1 MLHQLLQASE
11 REVLLVF
18 TCVMFERSKHVFS
31 LVLNFRFG
39 RKLSMTAWGTH
50 VEVRGQLC
58 SQFIPSDVMWILEL
72 ELRLPDLCGTGLS
85 YRAVLPALGLRLYH
99 M

>member
-1 MLHQLLQASE
+1 M
-11 REVLLVF
+11 
-18 TCVMFERSKHVFS
+18 
-31 LVLNFRFG
+31 
-39 RKLSMTAWGTH
+39 
-50 VEVRGQLC
+50 EVRGQLC